1 MSDKVSVS
9 VNILESGSD
18 KVIKKSLKKLKQDDN
33 LSKIRRVLSC
43 DDKLLFLKNGSPVDI
58 EDEKKFS
65 LKEILTIDAWKNN
78 SIYLKKQIFWDVL
91 NENHKLDHGRTITNV
106 GTKSANYKAFILK
119 GFKELKEIDK
129 RGKGTIEIRSNEE
142 FIKNKNLLFNI
153 DISINNLIKLG
164 LSRGTAQE
172 KILRDGNN
180 LSYNYTEVVKATL
193 KLNRDDLKPTEKIIE
208 AINDAIKSKNIKEF
222 IDDYGLFIPTEITM
236 GGRFYTNETLT
247 STENSNNNTETT
259 GVNLGLNTNVTS
271 LSYQNST
278 SENKSTFHKVN
289 NTIILGGN
297 CDGDVFNEK
306 KWTESLKD
314 YQNWECI
321 EFNTPISIF
330 QLLPDDLRKKVYE
343 FIGKKILYTG
353 ILNCKY
359 HFNQAGNYRK
369 FELLKSDDIPQNIL
383 NIIQNEETDCDFFAT
398 AVDKNQ
404 DSKNVFFNCQILKQ
418 KADEKKIIPSII
430 IHAIQR
436 EFQPRVYD
444 LKIVLMIVGYDIEFD
459 CISDNC
465 VEIVKE
471 RYLQDVQNPQNPQN
485 TQNTQN
491 TQNKKFHSLILR
503 TKNDL
508 KGTDYPFFGISTLN
522 NLNDPNDSL
531 VIGHNFYEIQSKN
544 ELKIDLFSYCSKKNC
559 YSDLPNFTFCVLII
573 LDSKAY
579 TLRPFKFRML
589 KKPFINLTSH
599 NNRNPK
605 YVSFLRKTNDH
616 RPIFLNQK
624 IKQINIKYV
633 RCRCKR
639 KEVGC
644 ICGKTRK
651 ISKKEIHN
659 CIVFDPCKSR
669 KYFYD
674 AL

>member
-33 LSKIRRVLSC
+33 LSKIRKVLSC

-65 LKEILTIDAWKNN
+65 LKEILTIDARKNN

-91 NENHKLDHGRTITNV
+91 NENHKLDHGRIISNV
-106 GTKSANYKAFILK
+106 GTKSANNRAFILE

-164 LSRGTAQE
+164 LSRETAQE

-180 LSYNYTEVVKATL
+180 LSYNYTEVVKASL
-193 KLNRDDLKPTEKIIE
+193 KLNRDDLKPTDEIIK
-208 AINDAIKSKNIKEF
+208 AINGAIKSKDIKKF

-247 STENSNNNTETT
+247 STKKSNNNTKTT
-259 GVNLGLNTNVTS
+259 GVNAGLNANVMS
-271 LSYQNST
+271 LSFQNKTTNGISKD
-278 SENKSTFHKVN
+278 KSTFHKVN

-314 YQNWECI
+314 YRNWECI

-330 QLLPDDLRKKVYE
+330 QLIPGDLRKKVYK

-353 ILNCKY
+353 TLDCKY
-359 HFNQAGNYRK
+359 HSNQAGIYRK
-369 FELLKSDDIPQNIL
+369 FELLKSDNIPENIL
-383 NIIQNEETDCDFFAT
+383 NIIQNEEADCDFFAT
-398 AVDKNQ
+398 AVDINQ
-404 DSKNVFFNCQILKQ
+404 DSKNVFFTCQILKQ
-418 KADEKKIIPSII
+418 KAEDGKKIIPSII
-430 IHAIQR
+430 IHAIQK
-436 EFQPRVYD
+436 EFQPCEYN
-444 LKIVLMIVGYDIEFD
+444 LKIVLMVVGYDIEFD
-459 CISDNC
+459 YISADNC
-465 VEIVKE
+465 IEVVKGQ
-471 RYLQDVQNPQNPQN
+471 YSQN
-485 TQNTQN
+485 TQNI
-491 TQNKKFHSLILR
+491 QNKMLHSLTLE
-503 TKNDL
+503 TTNHL
-508 KGTDYPFFGISTLN
+508 MGTNYPFFGISILN

-531 VIGHNFYEIQSKN
+531 IIGHNFYEIQSN
-544 ELKIDLFSYCSKKNC
+544 HELKIDLFSYCSKKNR
-559 YSDLPNFTFCVLII
+559 YLKLPNFTFCALII
-573 LDSKAY
+573 LEPNTY
-579 TLRPFKFRML
+579 TSLPFEFRMF
-589 KKPFINLTSH
+589 KKPFISLSSQNK
-599 NNRNPK
+599 NPK

-651 ISKKEIHN
+651 ISKKDIHN
-659 CIVFDPCKSR
+659 CIVFDPYKSR